1 MFAKAK
7 NGYRY
12 CLMISLPRRK
22 LWWWRWEASF
32 YNYGFVAYLYSL
44 RRSCLLPSY
53 LRLAYQAYI
62 EAFQIL
68 LWKCT
73 LAISLPSCI
82 YVSITHMQEW
92 AWYTQEGLCHSP
104 MHVIVHIPVLL
115 CLAYCNSVQCKYYS
129 VLQLAAIVWYNKAL
143 YEPNNQ
149 SEYILNAHA
158 RKRWKWTLQTC
169 ADWNNLV

>member
-22 LWWWRWEASF
+22 LWWWWWEASF
-32 YNYGFVAYLYSL
+32 YSFVAYLYSL

-82 YVSITHMQEW
+82 CFY
-92 AWYTQEGLCHSP
+92 YTYARSGMVYTRRIMSYSP
-104 MHVIVHIPVLL
+104 MHVIIHIPVLL

-149 SEYILNAHA
+149 SEYMLNAHA